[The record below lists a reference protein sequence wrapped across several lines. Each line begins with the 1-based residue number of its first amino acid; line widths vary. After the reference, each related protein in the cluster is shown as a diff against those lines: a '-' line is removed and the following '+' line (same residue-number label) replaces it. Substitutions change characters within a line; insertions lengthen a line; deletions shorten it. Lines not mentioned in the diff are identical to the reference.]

1 MCFWLGLEN
10 MRDKVSG
17 AQRWVVKIGSAL
29 LTADGK
35 GLDRGAM
42 AVWVEQMVALRAQG
56 VELVLVSSGAVAAG
70 MSRLGWTARPSAIH
84 ELQAAA
90 AIGQMGLVQAWESS
104 FGEHGRRTAQILLTH
119 DDLSD
124 RKRYLNA
131 RSTLRTLV
139 ELDVVPVINE
149 NDTVVTDGIR
159 FGDNDTLAALVANLV
174 EADLLV
180 ILTDRDGMFDADPR
194 NNPDAQLI
202 HEARADD
209 PALDAVAGGVGGALG
224 RGGMQTKLRA
234 ARLAARSGA
243 HTVIVGGAIDQVLAR
258 LKAGELLGTL
268 LVPERGM
275 LAARKQ
281 WLAGHLQTR
290 GTLVLDDGA
299 VKALVSDRKSL
310 LPVGVKAVQ
319 GSFRR
324 GEMVVCV
331 APDGREVARG
341 LVNYSAL
348 EAQKIIGRPSD
359 EIERLLG
366 YVDEP
371 ELVHRDNLILVQ

>member
-70 MSRLGWTARPSAIH
+70 MSRLGWTARPSAVH

-104 FGEHGRRTAQILLTH
+104 FGEHSRRTAQILLTH

-131 RSTLRTLV
+131 RSTLRTLID
-139 ELDVVPVINE
+139 LDVVPVINE
-149 NDTVVTDGIR
+149 NDTVVTEGIR

-209 PALDAVAGGVGGALG
+209 PTLDAVAGGVGGALG

-243 HTVIVGGAIDQVLAR
+243 HTVIVGGAIEQVLAR

-371 ELVHRDNLILVQ
+371 ELVHRDNLILV